1 MLPTNPE
8 FRPRTDA
15 ELVALTDTRY
25 HGAVTISMA
34 LELIDARRKLAELRK
49 AFETAENDLR
59 RNDDRA

>member
-34 LELIDARRKLAELRK
+34 LELIEARKRLAQTAALREELARSL
-49 AFETAENDLR
+49 EEV
-59 RNDDRA
+59 